1 MVEAKNAKK
10 AGAMAKAKAKAAGV
24 PLKIT
29 LKYWNGRGLMEVT
42 LYGGAVVTPRPGLVC
57 MRGSLYMDGSRCK
70 PRENDRAAP
79 I

>member
-29 LKYWNGRGLMEVT
+29 LKYWNGRGLMEVP
-42 LYGGAVVTPRPGLVC
+42 LYEGAVITPRPGLVC
-57 MRGSLYMDGSRCK
+57 MRGIPMDGSRCK

-79 I
+79 V